1 MGQQQIRH
9 GRRQSL
15 TPHYHLTLPSTMI
28 ARTGLLLL
36 VCLHLGSCV
45 EIELGRDSN
54 VYPLFLNPFD
64 VTHWKCLGW
73 TVYENTVK
81 SALYT
86 YDVDVCFMAAL
97 AAKIGFPWIYEYITG
112 NNFFQAVGLVSRSG
126 VDYEENYLDYSS
138 EESFSD
144 KANALVTEMEKA
156 VYRDPKPYSENTDS
170 YSGFNKYNRYTK
182 QF

>member
-1 MGQQQIRH
+1 
-9 GRRQSL
+9 
-15 TPHYHLTLPSTMI
+15 MI

-86 YDVDVCFMAAL
+86 YDVDVCFAAVL
-97 AAKIGFPWIYEYITG
+97 AAKLGFPWIYEYLTG
-112 NNFFQAVGLVSRSG
+112 NNFFQAVGLISRSG
-126 VDYEENYLDYSS
+126 EADYDYYGTEEVPIQFQSPSS
-138 EESFSD
+138 I
-144 KANALVTEMEKA
+144 TEKA
-156 VYRDPKPYSENTDS
+156 SALFKEMGKAVHRDPSPYTSSKHNS
-170 YSGFNKYNRYTK
+170 NKYNRFPK

>member
-1 MGQQQIRH
+1 MG
-9 GRRQSL
+9 SL
-15 TPHYHLTLPSTMI
+15 PHTTLQTSQCLPVNMMMK
-28 ARTGLLLL
+28 GFLVLL
-36 VCLHLGSCV
+36 CFHLGYSL
-45 EIELGRDSN
+45 EISLGRDSN

-64 VTHWKCLGW
+64 VTHWKCLGY
-73 TVYENTVK
+73 TVYENT
-81 SALYT
+81 
-86 YDVDVCFMAAL
+86 FMAAL

-144 KANALVTEMEKA
+144 KSNALVTEMEKA

>member
-1 MGQQQIRH
+1 MG
-9 GRRQSL
+9 SL
-15 TPHYHLTLPSTMI
+15 PHTTLQTSQCLPVNMMMK
-28 ARTGLLLL
+28 GFLVLL
-36 VCLHLGSCV
+36 CFHLGYSL
-45 EIELGRDSN
+45 EISLGRDSN

-64 VTHWKCLGW
+64 VTHWKCLGY

-97 AAKIGFPWIYEYITG
+97 AAKIGFPWIYE
-112 NNFFQAVGLVSRSG
+112 
-126 VDYEENYLDYSS
+126 
-138 EESFSD
+138 SFSD

-170 YSGFNKYNRYTK
+170 YS
-182 QF
+182 